1 MTLQESHLP
10 LWFDSNCMTNKR
22 SNRRGRSRAQSEYC
36 IMHSLWKIT
45 KQKLSTS
52 ENGESRRTVQT
63 LDAVARENKQ
73 DEGLHGAQCTVHNA
87 LDCSSINP
95 KGSLQNCPTV
105 SLPPSLTTPV
115 SVYLSP
121 PPSLSG
127 KCQMLVS

>member
-73 DEGLHGAQCTVHNA
+73 DEGLHGARCTVHNA

-95 KGSLQNCPTV
+95 KGSLQNCPTRADSQSPLSLMSPV
-105 SLPPSLTTPV
+105 SLPLPLCLANV
-115 SVYLSP
+115 
-121 PPSLSG
+121 
-127 KCQMLVS
+127 KC